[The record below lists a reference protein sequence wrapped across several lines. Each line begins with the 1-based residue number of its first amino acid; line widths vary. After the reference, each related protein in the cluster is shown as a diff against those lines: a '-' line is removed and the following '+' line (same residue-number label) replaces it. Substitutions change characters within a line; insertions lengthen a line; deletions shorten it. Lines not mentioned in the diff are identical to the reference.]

1 MSDMRIYAR
10 QTDNSLPAVTTEEI
24 ETMQEGGYEDTEST
38 ASTESIAE
46 NNTEEVMP

>member
-24 ETMQEGGYEDTEST
+24 ETMQEGGYADTEST
-38 ASTESIAE
+38 DSTESISE